1 MISFSLTNQYKL
13 IKLVKVY
20 PIKGGFMT
28 KNEFVKVLAKKTNIS
43 QEKAKEFL
51 DATLSTIVETLKSG
65 DSVLFT
71 GFGSFYVSNRAQR
84 KGRNPQTGE
93 AITIPAFKLPAFKVG
108 AVFKEEINKQEKPAP
123 KGKKK

>member
-1 MISFSLTNQYKL
+1 
-13 IKLVKVY
+13 
-20 PIKGGFMT
+20 MT

-43 QEKAKEFL
+43 QEKAKELL
-51 DATLSTIVETLKSG
+51 DATLSTITETLKSG

-71 GFGSFYVSNRAQR
+71 GFGSFYVSNRSQR

-93 AITIPAFKLPAFKVG
+93 TITIPAFKLPAFKVG
-108 AVFKEEINKQEKPAP
+108 AVLKEEINKQEKPAP

>member
-1 MISFSLTNQYKL
+1 
-13 IKLVKVY
+13 
-20 PIKGGFMT
+20 MT

-65 DSVLFT
+65 ESVLFT